1 MMRVDDV
8 LRMATSACVTVQVEG
23 SNLVLEYD
31 ADPPEDVIAALK
43 AAKPA
48 IVGELRVRSARDH
61 SRREEVERREIVR
74 WINNNFVPSAPG
86 ICCHCGGGP
95 RAGDGFVLLFVG
107 SDRADVHSSC
117 HPAWL
122 AAREAEARIAL
133 GIDA

>member
-1 MMRVDDV
+1 MTRVDDV
-8 LRMATSACVTVQVEG
+8 LRMAKSAGVTVQVEG

-31 ADPPEDVIAALK
+31 ADPPEDVIVALK

-86 ICCHCGGGP
+86 ICCHCGGAQ
-95 RAGDGFVLLFVG
+95 AGDGFVLLFVG

-117 HPAWL
+117 HPVWL
-122 AAREAEARIAL
+122 AAREAEARRAL
-133 GIDA
+133 RIDP